1 MNIFNNH
8 IRLYITAGLLFAL
21 LTYFTVVMPAFQNQY
36 ANMPL
41 PGTKPLSGDA
51 KAGKLLYIAEGC
63 VGCIHNKSEMLKW
76 TKCLAPVLE
85 WLLIMPTLVEPAFG
99 KTPQH

>member
-8 IRLYITAGLLFAL
+8 IRLYITAGVLFAL

-36 ANMPL
+36 TNMPL

-51 KAGKLLYIAEGC
+51 KAGKLIARP
-63 VGCIHNKSEMLKW
+63 H
-76 TKCLAPVLE
+76 A
-85 WLLIMPTLVEPAFG
+85 LVSTALFITDFFIILSSP
-99 KTPQH
+99 